1 MPIDFFLNLNLS
13 ELSYFTILL
22 IISVWGLVNNY
33 RSKNWFNFFKPTTL
47 FGALIIFYC
56 LLGPII
62 SSGQADGSILYRAVE
77 HRDFYEIGLLGA
89 LMTYLSFQLGFN
101 FKNKYLKIKKFGIN
115 KLTDY
120 QLETKDYLFI
130 HKWGER
136 IILFALFWQFVN
148 YGTSLISR
156 IISQYTS
163 LDISGGM
170 GYQGFASSWIAST
183 NNFLIFG
190 LVLLF
195 ICLLNGIKERTKF
208 VFYLAATVGLYLN
221 LGFRYRFLILFLPL
235 ALIYFFYKKIKPSIR
250 LLLSLILSTMILFGF
265 IQNARIYSDGLYFDQ
280 FVKEKSKTDDSFV
293 EFLLKEATFDTNVFH
308 TSAGIIYKIPEEINY
323 PGLKPILNT
332 ITLPIPRFLWKN
344 KPSGEYA
351 QDAYVLIY
359 DGYLWEVGS
368 AHLGFAEYYLIGGW
382 TALIAINF
390 FIGLFFN
397 KLWYEFLLN
406 FNDPIAQVK
415 YSLYLS
421 FLFVVFTRGYLLQ
434 TTFLYF
440 TIFIPFHFFSHKW
453 NKRYR

>member
-1 MPIDFFLNLNLS
+1 MSIDFLFNLNLS

-62 SSGQADGSILYRAVE
+62 SSGQSDGSIIYRAVE

-89 LMTYLSFQLGFN
+89 LLTYLSFQLGFN
-101 FKNKYLKIKKFGIN
+101 FKNKYLKIKKFGMN

-120 QLETKDYLFI
+120 RLTTKDYLFI

-136 IILFALFWQFVN
+136 IILFALFWQFIN
-148 YGTSLISR
+148 YGTSLLSR

-163 LDISGGM
+163 LDISGSM
-170 GYQGFASSWIAST
+170 GYQGFASSWIAAT

-208 VFYLAATVGLYLN
+208 IFYFLITVGLYLN

-235 ALIYFFYKKIKPSIR
+235 ALIYFFYKKIKPSVS
-250 LLLSLILSTMILFGF
+250 LLLSLILSTMFLFGF

-280 FVKEKSKTDDSFV
+280 FAKQKSLTDDSFV

-308 TSAGIIYKIPEEINY
+308 TSAGIIYKIPKESNY

-351 QDAYVLIY
+351 QNAYVLIY

-406 FNDPIAQVK
+406 FNDPIAQIK
-415 YSLYLS
+415 YSLYFS
-421 FLFVVFTRGYLLQ
+421 FLFIVFTRGYLLQ
-434 TTFLYF
+434 TTLLYF
-440 TIFIPFHFFSHKW
+440 TIFIPFHFFANKW